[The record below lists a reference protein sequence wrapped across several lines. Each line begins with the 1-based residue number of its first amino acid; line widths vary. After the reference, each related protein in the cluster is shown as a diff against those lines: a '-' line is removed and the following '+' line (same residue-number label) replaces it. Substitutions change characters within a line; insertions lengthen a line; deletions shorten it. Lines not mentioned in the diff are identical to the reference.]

1 LKNKVSLAELPKT
14 WNNANSK
21 HWFLYNFFVV
31 LMLTA
36 CLLFC
41 GCSPKPAR
49 YEQTFFD
56 VFDTVTMVI
65 VYDTDENAAQQTI
78 DEAYEMLARYHKLF
92 DIYNAYEGLN
102 NLYTVNQN
110 AGDAPVPVDE
120 DILDLIAFGME
131 MYDTTDGA
139 LNIAMGS
146 VTALWTEYREAGMD
160 DPDRAALPPQ
170 DALEE
175 AGRHTDI
182 SGVVIDRAAGTLYLA
197 DSDLRLDVGA
207 IAKGYAVQRVV
218 ERLKSEGVRSLLISA
233 GGNVCAVGTKADG
246 SNWKVGVQDPYSG
259 GYLLAVRVDDR
270 SLVTSGTYERYYTV
284 DGKDYHH
291 IIDPKTLYPSVYY
304 DSVSVLCADSAL
316 ADALTTGLFCMQ
328 PEEGEALVASLGGV
342 EALWVLPDGTQTA
355 SAGFEAYVVSDG
367 E

>member
-1 LKNKVSLAELPKT
+1 
-14 WNNANSK
+14 
-21 HWFLYNFFVV
+21 
-31 LMLTA
+31 MLTA